1 MTKRVRK
8 KNRRKIKLGRVII
21 ALIAFIG
28 IGFGITKLLDFTKN
42 NINIITKNYYL
53 SSNTNTIKTYSY
65 NEETKLMEENEEP
78 LYRGI
83 KVKSNDKMKTL
94 DEVDYVLI
102 NLDDNSYYVKSENL
116 TEDENK
122 IVTETEKYVRTSVT
136 IYENEKDS
144 KIASFIKKG
153 NRLEILDYDY
163 IDDKGLVNMYKV
175 KNESKEGWVY
185 RKYLVDTL
193 EEAQANYNENGV
205 YDTHKDRKYGYELY
219 GGKASTLDYYPYE
232 KVIFEDNPI
241 LEVGKAMYLN
251 AGTISGIDSYLDIA
265 KSSGVNAIVVDIK
278 DGALAYPVQV
288 AKEYSMTAYNSAIN
302 DFNDYKKAINKIKE
316 AGIYAIGRIVVFND
330 THYGKDHPEDCITSP
345 VSYQTWPSA
354 YSRGAWE
361 YNVELAKAAINDM
374 GFNEI
379 QFDYVRFPETAYN
392 MSQNSNTNFR
402 NAYNEEKAEAIQNFL
417 FYASDQIHKEGA
429 YLSVDVF
436 GECSSEYVT
445 SYGQYWPAISNIV
458 DVISSMPYT
467 DHFGRNVDTWSNA
480 YQTVYNWAKGA
491 ATRQTEIPT
500 PAIPRTWITAYDTPY
515 WNPTVVYGA
524 AKISDQAQALVDA
537 GLEGGFITWNS
548 ASNIYKYNQIKD
560 AFSKDYK
567 KSS

>member
-8 KNRRKIKLGRVII
+8 KRKKKLKIFRVII
-21 ALIAFIG
+21 ALIILAG
-28 IGFGITKLLDFTKN
+28 ASFGIIKLLDFTKK
-42 NINIITKNYYL
+42 NIKIITKNYYL
-53 SSNTNTIKTYSY
+53 SSNINTVEAYSY
-65 NEETKLMEENEEP
+65 NEETKLMEDSEDT
-78 LYRGI
+78 LYRGMQ
-83 KVKSNDKMKTL
+83 VKSNDKMKTF
-94 DEVDYVLI
+94 DEINYVLVK
-102 NLDDNSYYVKSENL
+102 LDDKEYYIKEENL

-122 IVTETEKYVRTSVT
+122 VVTETEKYVRTSVT
-136 IYENEKDS
+136 IYKNENDS

-163 IDDKGLVNMYKV
+163 IDDKGLVNMYKI
-175 KNESKEGWVY
+175 KNDNKEGWVY
-185 RKYLVDTL
+185 RKYLVDT
-193 EEAQANYNENGV
+193 EAEAKANYNENGV
-205 YDTHKDRKYGYELY
+205 YDTHKDRRYGYELY

-232 KVIFEDNPI
+232 RVEFEDNP
-241 LEVGKAMYLN
+241 LLKVAKSMYLN

-265 KSSGVNAIVVDIK
+265 KSSGVNAMVVDIK
-278 DGALAYPVQV
+278 DGALAYPVEV
-288 AKEYSMTAYNSAIN
+288 AKEYSMTAYNTAIN
-302 DFNDYKKAINKIKE
+302 DFNDYKNAIAKIKE

-330 THYGKDHPEDCITSP
+330 THYGQDHPEECINSP
-345 VSYQTWPSA
+345 VSYQAWPSA

-361 YNVELAKAAINDM
+361 YNVELAKAAAKDM

-379 QFDYVRFPETAYN
+379 QFDYVRFPETAYQ
-392 MSQNSNTNFR
+392 MSQNGNTNFR
-402 NAYNEEKAEAIQNFL
+402 NAYNEEKAEAVQNFL
-417 FYASDQIHKEGA
+417 FYAVDQLHKEGV

-458 DVISSMPYT
+458 DAISSMPYT
-467 DHFGRNVDTWSNA
+467 DHFGRNYDTWTNA

-491 ATRQTEIPT
+491 AARQKEIPT

-548 ASNIYKYNQIKD
+548 ASNIWKYNQIKD

-567 KSS
+567 KG